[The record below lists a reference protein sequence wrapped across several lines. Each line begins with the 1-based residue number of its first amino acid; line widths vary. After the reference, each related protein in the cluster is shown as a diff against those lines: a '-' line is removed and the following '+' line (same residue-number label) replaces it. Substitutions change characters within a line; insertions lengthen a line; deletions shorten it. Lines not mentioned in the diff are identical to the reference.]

1 MLNVV
6 DVAGAV
12 FLTSDLCVLSSPAE
26 LGPEVLSRIP
36 VRNDFDGRYFSDAHQ
51 ALPKH
56 GYTKFFE
63 KIINNPKITVSTNT
77 DYFEV
82 KDKLKCK
89 HLYYTGQIDTYFAD
103 LGWPKLEYRSLDF
116 EQVVQ
121 KDTPG
126 YFQPAPVVNHPQ
138 LEDEKGN
145 KVDYTRIVEYKH
157 LLNQT
162 SNHTIY
168 VIERSKDGGEPYYPV
183 PNQENKDLYK
193 KYQDM
198 ADKEKGVTFVG
209 RLANYKYFNMDDAI
223 LNALELF
230 DRDTKDIPKAINV
243 ESDVT
248 PRDINQPDADDK
260 PKNAKAK
267 KTIIPV
273 KFIDPKEE
281 MTAGDSGTKSDTKDP
296 SAIAKVARVL
306 EPEGRAESA
315 TVDLKSD
322 KSDAEEK
329 EVKVLESD
337 GSIDNATGE
346 DKSANEAVEQDK
358 STPMLDKDKDKKG
371 KKDVDKEEK

>member
-56 GYTKFFE
+56 GYTTFFE
-63 KIINNPKITVSTNT
+63 NMINNPKITVSMNT

-89 HLYYTGQIDTYFAD
+89 RLYYTGQIDTYFAD

-138 LEDEKGN
+138 FEDAEGN

-168 VIERSKDGGEPYYPV
+168 VIERSKEGGEPYYPV

-193 KYQDM
+193 QYQDM

-248 PRDINQPDADDK
+248 PRDKKQIDADDK
-260 PKNAKAK
+260 PKDPKAK
-267 KTIIPV
+267 KTTILS
-273 KFIDPKEE
+273 KLLGPKEE
-281 MTAGDSGTKSDTKDP
+281 VAASDSGNKSGTEDP
-296 SAIAKVARVL
+296 SAYTKAARVL
-306 EPEGRAESA
+306 EPEGNAES
-315 TVDLKSD
+315 DLKSAQ
-322 KSDAEEK
+322 SDAEEK
-329 EVKVLESD
+329 VQEKT
-337 GSIDNATGE
+337 NKATEGMG
-346 DKSANEAVEQDK
+346 KN
-358 STPMLDKDKDKKG
+358 KKKEKTI
-371 KKDVDKEEK
+371 KKKK